1 MQIKQYHPISPPLR
15 PSNIVGGLP
24 PRRISAIIIEED
36 LSDVDTPNT
45 SWFLPAN
52 TFERITI
59 SQKEVPEDSESVTH
73 TPIKSSLPIPKQ
85 NLDIPTAPDTSR
97 RPSICLTRLQTQC
110 LDDVD
115 IKLPNY
121 DYIHSPTSGSL
132 KNAPKSRRDS
142 TSEVFFHSPLRRT
155 RTYSEY
161 SSSISSSSSASE
173 CESPVFYPDSDDA
186 CDCECENHD
195 DSVISKNA
203 QSQPIRVPK
212 KSYKRQRR
220 GCFVENDLKKG
231 VKDED
236 EVMEYDDEDDCE
248 FEEIPLDDWVQFAYD
263 PSTNFETALITEVV
277 RRRKSDERFA
287 TLKSQ
292 GLPYE
297 KELENGQFS
306 ESHRRSQ
313 WIKDMV
319 RLYPEECGGGHVL
332 PCMN

>member
-1 MQIKQYHPISPPLR
+1 MQIKPYHSISPPLR
-15 PSNIVGGLP
+15 PSNIGGLP

-36 LSDVDTPNT
+36 LSDVDSTDS

-52 TFERITI
+52 TYEKITI
-59 SQKEVPEDSESVTH
+59 SQKEVPADSESVTDA
-73 TPIKSSLPIPKQ
+73 PIKSSSSPIPKQ
-85 NLDIPTAPDTSR
+85 NLDIPTAADTSR
-97 RPSICLTRLQTQC
+97 RPSICLARLQTQC
-110 LDDVD
+110 IDDVD

-121 DYIHSPTSGSL
+121 DYIHSPASGSL
-132 KNAPKSRRDS
+132 KNGRRDS

-161 SSSISSSSSASE
+161 SSNISSSSSVSE

-186 CDCECENHD
+186 CDCDCEDHN
-195 DSVISKNA
+195 DSVVSKNA
-203 QSQPIRVPK
+203 RSQPIRVPRG
-212 KSYKRQRR
+212 SHKRQRR
-220 GCFVENDLKKG
+220 GCFVQNDLKSR

-236 EVMEYDDEDDCE
+236 NVMEDDEEEDCE
-248 FEEIPLDDWVQFAYD
+248 FEEIPLDDWVQFAYE

-292 GLPYE
+292 GLGYE

-319 RLYPEECGGGHVL
+319 RLYPQECGGGHVL